1 MKDIKIDTP
10 FKRIQYF
17 VSWGGF
23 IIFGF
28 VIAWIIVLFLANYGK
43 TTSND
48 VEKKKGILN
57 KTWQKFI
64 FIYGS
69 IFGDLFIIVLII
81 DLIQM
86 IFTGK
91 PM

>member
-1 MKDIKIDTP
+1 MKDIKIDTTLM
-10 FKRIQYF
+10 KVQY
-17 VSWGGF
+17 VISWIGF
-23 IIFGF
+23 ILFGM
-28 VIAWIIVLFLANYGK
+28 VIVWIIALGLANYGK
-43 TTSND
+43 DINK
-48 VEKKKGILN
+48 EKKKGLLN
-57 KTWQKFI
+57 KTYQKFI

-69 IFGDLFIIVLII
+69 IVGDLFTFMLII

>member
-1 MKDIKIDTP
+1 MKDIKIDNWLIKT
-10 FKRIQYF
+10 QYII
-17 VSWGGF
+17 SWIGF
-23 IIFGF
+23 ILFGLIF
-28 VIAWIIVLFLANYGK
+28 VWLIAIVLYSYGK
-43 TTSND
+43 DTPDNKQ
-48 VEKKKGILN
+48 KKKGLLN
-57 KTWQKFI
+57 MTYQKFI

-69 IFGDLFIIVLII
+69 IFGDLFTIALII